1 MQEFNNARNIAH
13 MTSMPPTIPYAA
25 QLVTSREAR
34 KIRKTLTGAGN
45 WARTYLAAH
54 EISSRID
61 CETVEG
67 TIQYTLH
74 LTVKMLR
81 EDYSKAMDME
91 RIMSGHVD
99 PTFYPK
105 DDLLQALPVK

>member
-1 MQEFNNARNIAH
+1 
-13 MTSMPPTIPYAA
+13 MPPTIPYTTQAA
-25 QLVTSREAR
+25 TSREAR
-34 KIRKTLTGAGN
+34 KIRKILTSAGN

-61 CETVEG
+61 CESVEG
-67 TIQYTLH
+67 AIQYTLH

-105 DDLLQALPVK
+105 DDLMASLPVK